1 MEQSIPHIVNIA
13 VMALVPLGIWVAM
26 GEGMALHWWHKL
38 WTWLPDAICREDF
51 DPPWTHLWM
60 LFYFPLRE
68 IARLLR
74 LLAKPLGTCAR
85 CMVTGWGVPAVLL
98 LNSGDV
104 SILAL
109 LAYIPAAVG
118 LQELIDR

>member
-1 MEQSIPHIVNIA
+1 MEHAINIA

-26 GEGMALHWWHKL
+26 GQGMVLEWWHKWVSNTKSHELFGGLFL
-38 WTWLPDAICREDF
+38 WPAFLQ
-51 DPPWTHLWM
+51 
-60 LFYFPLRE
+60 
-68 IARLLR
+68 
-74 LLAKPLGTCAR
+74 KPFATCAR
-85 CMVTGWGVPAVLL
+85 CMVTGWGVPAVFL

>member
-1 MEQSIPHIVNIA
+1 MEHAINIV

-26 GEGMALHWWHKL
+26 GEGMVLEWWSKW
-38 WTWLPDAICREDF
+38 WTRTKYVKGMKDKRGRF
-51 DPPWTHLWM
+51 
-60 LFYFPLRE
+60 
-68 IARLLR
+68 
-74 LLAKPLGTCAR
+74 LAKSKCMVQVMPQRLQKPFATCTR

-98 LNSGDV
+98 LNAGDV

>member
-1 MEQSIPHIVNIA
+1 MEHLINIA

-26 GEGMALHWWHKL
+26 GEGMVLEWLHKWWTRPRKL
-38 WTWLPDAICREDF
+38 SEAEEHIRHMEGDESPLPSRF
-51 DPPWTHLWM
+51 PPW
-60 LFYFPLRE
+60 
-68 IARLLR
+68 IQ
-74 LLAKPLGTCAR
+74 KPLATCAR

-98 LNSGDV
+98 LNAGDV

>member
-1 MEQSIPHIVNIA
+1 MEHLINIA

-26 GEGMALHWWHKL
+26 GEGMVLQWLHKMVSKL
-38 WTWLPDAICREDF
+38 
-51 DPPWTHLWM
+51 PPM
-60 LFYFPLRE
+60 LS
-68 IARLLR
+68 
-74 LLAKPLGTCAR
+74 KPLATCAR

-98 LNSGDV
+98 LNAGDV

>member
-1 MEQSIPHIVNIA
+1 MDHAINIA

-26 GEGMALHWWHKL
+26 GEGMVLEWWHKL
-38 WTWLPDAICREDF
+38 AAKM
-51 DPPWTHLWM
+51 PPM
-60 LFYFPLRE
+60 LG
-68 IARLLR
+68 
-74 LLAKPLGTCAR
+74 KPLGTCTR

-98 LNSGDV
+98 LNGGDV

>member
-1 MEQSIPHIVNIA
+1 MEHAINIA

-26 GEGMALHWWHKL
+26 SEGMVLEWWHKL
-38 WTWLPDAICREDF
+38 VSKLTPILS
-51 DPPWTHLWM
+51 
-60 LFYFPLRE
+60 
-68 IARLLR
+68 
-74 LLAKPLGTCAR
+74 KPFATCAR
-85 CMVTGWGVPAVLL
+85 CMVTGWGVPAVFL
-98 LNSGDV
+98 LNAGDV

>member
-1 MEQSIPHIVNIA
+1 MEHAINIA
-13 VMALVPLGIWVAM
+13 VMALAPLGIWVAM
-26 GEGMALHWWHKL
+26 GEGMVLQWLHRIVSKL
-38 WTWLPDAICREDF
+38 PTTLG
-51 DPPWTHLWM
+51 
-60 LFYFPLRE
+60 
-68 IARLLR
+68 
-74 LLAKPLGTCAR
+74 KPLGTCAR

-104 SILAL
+104 SIFAV

>member
-1 MEQSIPHIVNIA
+1 MEHAINIA

-26 GEGMALHWWHKL
+26 GEGMVLEWLHNIAKKL
-38 WTWLPDAICREDF
+38 PTTLG
-51 DPPWTHLWM
+51 
-60 LFYFPLRE
+60 
-68 IARLLR
+68 
-74 LLAKPLGTCAR
+74 KPLATCAR
-85 CMVTGWGVPAVLL
+85 CMVTGWGVPAVFL

-104 SILAL
+104 SILAV

>member
-1 MEQSIPHIVNIA
+1 MEHAINIA
-13 VMALVPLGIWVAM
+13 VMALVPLGIWVAT
-26 GEGMALHWWHKL
+26 GEGMVMEWMHKL
-38 WTWLPDAICREDF
+38 VSRLP
-51 DPPWTHLWM
+51 PM
-60 LFYFPLRE
+60 
-68 IARLLR
+68 
-74 LLAKPLGTCAR
+74 LAKPLATCPR

-98 LNSGDV
+98 LNAGDV

>member
-1 MEQSIPHIVNIA
+1 MEQSIPHLINIA

-26 GEGMALHWWHKL
+26 GEGMVLHW
-38 WTWLPDAICREDF
+38 
-51 DPPWTHLWM
+51 
-60 LFYFPLRE
+60 FY
-68 IARLLR
+68 
-74 LLAKPLGTCAR
+74 LLAERLPPTLGKPFATCAR

-98 LNSGDV
+98 LNGGDV